1 MHQRET
7 GEQESDAKLFQVLTG
22 NLSSFNMEER
32 ERNGKG
38 RGGCCQRENEKFIL
52 GLG

>member
-1 MHQRET
+1 MHQRER

-22 NLSSFNMEER
+22 NLSSFNKEGQER
-32 ERNGKG
+32 ERDGK
-38 RGGCCQRENEKFIL
+38 EKKEKNIL